1 MLTLLG
7 SGLSV
12 TALALTAPHEHLHA
26 QYDVTKEA
34 LSGQHGAESS
44 VSVSA
49 GSLGIEPPSVFLWKD
64 ASGAL
69 KGVFMSQTQTA
80 EIPLVAGDTIEVL
93 ATAGLNAY
101 GPLLPSSEEVHEL
114 MQGLATDLLEQAKM
128 QTCVMEPLPD
138 TVTSTASVS
147 FGDLASGS
155 ASLQATWRS
164 EVLCADSR

>member
-7 SGLSV
+7 SILSV
-12 TALALTAPHEHLHA
+12 TALALTAPHELLHA
-26 QYDVTKEA
+26 RYDAMKEA
-34 LSGQHGAESS
+34 LSGKHRAEGS

-49 GSLGIEPPSVFLWKD
+49 GALGIEPPTVFLWKD
-64 ASGAL
+64 ANGAL
-69 KGVFMSQTQTA
+69 KGIFMSQTQAA

-101 GPLLPSSEEVHEL
+101 GPLLPSSEEVQEL
-114 MQGLATDLLEQAKM
+114 MRGLATDLLEQAKM

-138 TVTSTASVS
+138 TVSSTASVS

-155 ASLQATWRS
+155 ASLEATWRS
-164 EVLCADSR
+164 EVLCAISR